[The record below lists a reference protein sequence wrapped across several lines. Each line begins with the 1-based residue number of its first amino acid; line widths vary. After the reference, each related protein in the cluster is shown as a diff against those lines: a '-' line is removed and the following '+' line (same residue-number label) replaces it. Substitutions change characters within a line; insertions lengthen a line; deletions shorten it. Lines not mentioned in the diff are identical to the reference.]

1 VLAPI
6 TPAVSAVAL
15 LPVAAVGSALIGAL
29 ATALSGSRTRL
40 RNVISIATC
49 VAVFSFL
56 AALYDPVYRGISHGG
71 QHLAGVQ
78 AALPG
83 LGPSGL
89 TFFVDPTS
97 LLIALITAFVWL
109 LAMVFAT
116 SYMDGE
122 HSRARFDSFMLLTLA
137 GNIGV
142 LVAGDYISLFVFFEI
157 MAVAS
162 YVLVVHGQNPQSL
175 RAGKLYMYM
184 SVIGGLV
191 LLGGILMLAAFT
203 GGTAIAPAGDKLAE
217 LPTSLAVA
225 IPLLLMVGFA
235 TKAGMFFLHVW
246 LPEAHPVAP
255 SPASALL
262 SGLMVKVGV
271 YGILRTATVLL
282 IHGDEA
288 GGDLAH
294 SIGLA
299 LMIGAV
305 VTMVA
310 GMVNASFCSNAKE
323 LLAYSTIS
331 QVGFIILGIGCA
343 AVLGSEGAMAIAA
356 VLTYIVS
363 HAAFKATLF
372 LTIGAV
378 IWRAREQR
386 FSLLGGM
393 AYRMPWTAVAA
404 FVATA
409 AIVGIPGT
417 AGFAAKSLMHH
428 AVVEVVSESAMGHGA
443 LPTWPF
449 LLVEALFVGVA
460 AGTFTYSA
468 RMFILVF
475 LGKVPA
481 HLEHVKPESWPMRV
495 AYVPLV
501 ALLLTVGVLPT
512 KFVEWFVGPALAY
525 YGLDI
530 SGHAYHLVYDP
541 ATGTSPLAILYDPS
555 KFAPFTTP
563 AVTENLLA
571 VAGSVFFAGT
581 FFLVGHKIG
590 VFDMP
595 LPHWASLALWYR
607 RFARATVGT
616 VSRLASAFDA
626 TWNRW
631 VWTAGV
637 DIWLPSRVPA
647 KRAEPALVD
656 AGARAL
662 AVSARFSTAADR
674 LLDRVLAG
682 ALVDAWLS
690 EFVGVSNAPAS
701 RALSATAN
709 FSTAADHALDRALTG
724 AMVDTWLAESV
735 TAPEGPSA
743 PEGVTPQVSP
753 AAPSQPLAY
762 SLTRE
767 SLGRVLYGWRITLF
781 ILGVVVIAVVIAVA
795 TGQLVLP

>member
-1 VLAPI
+1 MVGAAETAMMAPI
-6 TPAVSAVAL
+6 TPAVSSVAL
-15 LPVAAVGSALIGAL
+15 LPVAAVGSALVGSLAAAL
-29 ATALSGSRTRL
+29 AGSRTRL
-40 RNVISIATC
+40 RNAVSILTC
-49 VAVFSFL
+49 LAVFGSL
-56 AALYDPVYRGISHGG
+56 AALYGPVYRGIEHGG
-71 QHLAGVQ
+71 EHLAGVQ
-78 AALPG
+78 TSFG
-83 LGPSGL
+83 NIGPSGI
-89 TFFVDPTS
+89 TFFVDPTA
-97 LLIALITAFVWL
+97 LLIALITSFVWL
-109 LAMVFAT
+109 LAMVFST
-116 SYMDGE
+116 SYMEGE
-122 HSRARFDSFMLLTLA
+122 HARARFDSFMLLTLA

-142 LVAGDYISLFVFFEI
+142 LVAGDYLTLFVFFEI

-191 LLGGILMLAAFT
+191 LLGGIITLAAFT
-203 GGTAIAPAGDKLAE
+203 GGTAIAPTGDKLAS
-217 LPTSLAVA
+217 LPSALAVA
-225 IPLLLMVGFA
+225 IPLLLMIGFA

-282 IHGDEA
+282 IPGHEA
-288 GGDLAH
+288 GGQLAH

-299 LMIGAV
+299 LMVGAV

-310 GMVNASFCSNAKE
+310 GMISASFCSNCKE

-343 AVLGSEGAMAIAA
+343 AVLGSEGAMAITA

-372 LTIGAV
+372 LTVGAV

-386 FSLLGGM
+386 FSRLGGM

-404 FVATA
+404 FFATA
-409 AIVGIPGT
+409 AIIGIPGT
-417 AGFAAKSLMHH
+417 AGFAGKSLMHH
-428 AVVEVVSESAMGHGA
+428 AVVEVVAESSLGHGGV
-443 LPTWPF
+443 PTWAF

-481 HLEHVKPESWPMRV
+481 HLQHVKAESWPMRV

-501 ALLLTVGVLPT
+501 AVLLIVGVLPT
-512 KFVEWFVGPALAY
+512 RFVELFVGPALAY
-525 YGLDI
+525 YGLDV

-541 ATGTSPLAILYDPS
+541 ATGTSPLAILYDPAR
-555 KFAPFTTP
+555 FAPFTTP

-571 VAGSVFFAGT
+571 VAGSIFFAGA

-595 LPHWASLALWYR
+595 LPHRASLALWYR
-607 RFARATVGT
+607 RFASAAVGT
-616 VSRLASAFDA
+616 VSRFAADFDA
-626 TWNRW
+626 AWDRL
-631 VWTAGV
+631 VWTVGV

-647 KRAEPALVD
+647 RRARPVFVD

-662 AVSARFSTAADR
+662 AATANFSTTADR

-690 EFVGVSNAPAS
+690 EFVGVAKGSTPGNRVQPGPAP
-701 RALSATAN
+701 THP
-709 FSTAADHALDRALTG
+709 T
-724 AMVDTWLAESV
+724 
-735 TAPEGPSA
+735 
-743 PEGVTPQVSP
+743 P
-753 AAPSQPLAY
+753 AATPAPQPFTY

-767 SLGRVLYGWRITLF
+767 SLSKATFGWRIALF
-781 ILGVVVIAVVIAVA
+781 VLGVAFIALVLAIA
-795 TGQLVLP
+795 TGKVVLP